1 VPATA
6 AAAAVAHV
14 APAPLRTAGRAT
26 ASANPNALAS
36 AAAAR
41 AGTGAKAVTGSTSAK
56 AGGASG
62 SGASAAAGETAGA
75 SAGSPRGTV
84 AYTNP
89 GASNPAASSPGESSL
104 NRRLNALLPSGPVAY
119 SNKEFVGDLNAAV
132 DQAKAAAYAAVA
144 PPQSVLDR
152 AIAVVRQ
159 RGVLLDASSSIV
171 YIIKRQKIFGFNICT
186 GWKISYPAGGG
197 PPEGGYTVGPCS
209 GEAFAPSGG
218 LPTLPPKPTPTP

>member
-1 VPATA
+1 VS
-6 AAAAVAHV
+6 
-14 APAPLRTAGRAT
+14 PAPLRTAGHAL
-26 ASANPNALAS
+26 ASANPNARASS
-36 AAAAR
+36 AAAI
-41 AGTGAKAVTGSTSAK
+41 AGNGPKAPTGSASAK
-56 AGGASG
+56 ANGTSG
-62 SGASAAAGETAGA
+62 AGA
-75 SAGSPRGTV
+75 SSATGGGAGGAVGAAGAAGNQKGAV

-89 GASNPAASSPGESSL
+89 GTSSPAANNNGDSSL

-119 SNKEFVGDLNAAV
+119 SNKEYVGDLNAAV

-159 RGVLLDASSSIV
+159 HGVLLDTSSSIV

-218 LPTLPPKPTPTP
+218 LPTLPPKPSATP